1 MFWSILSVLSLPPYF
16 HDLPPHFLF
25 TALTVIFF
33 VKKYSYAKFCSKVF
47 LQGDFSQQF
56 KSDVLDQDFYLGR
69 PLQFLSTLPVTEG
82 YELEAKNTE
91 LSRFR

>member
-1 MFWSILSVLSLPPYF
+1 MQNFVQKYFFKVISLSNLSL
-16 HDLPPHFLF
+16 
-25 TALTVIFF
+25 T
-33 VKKYSYAKFCSKVF
+33 
-47 LQGDFSQQF
+47 
-56 KSDVLDQDFYLGR
+56 DVLDQDFYLGR